1 MINIKGKNTMTKIKP
16 IKPFEPIVTEIIPN
30 DDNWIGQVKWDGTRI
45 LVYSSD
51 KNIQIFNRNLNER
64 SKQYPELMT
73 PQVYSNTKNFIIDG
87 EVIAFKDGVPSFY
100 EVMKRDKIKN
110 IEKNKELIEITP
122 IVYMVFDLLSI
133 NNKWI
138 TTLPLIERQKILK
151 EMIIPNSHIQVVE
164 NFSDTEALFDAC
176 IENDLEGAV
185 FKDLNSTYIINGK
198 DNRWL
203 KKKKNQDI
211 VAIVGGVTIKGSLV
225 KSLHLGLYNEKKQ
238 LVYIGSVG
246 TGKLTKEDWQQ
257 FTVAI
262 NSFIQENSPFENFAS
277 KDSVWLE
284 PIITVKVHFLEWING
299 KKLRHPVIEAF
310 VSINPEECKFI
321 FD

>member
-1 MINIKGKNTMTKIKP
+1 M
-16 IKPFEPIVTEIIPN
+16 
-30 DDNWIGQVKWDGTRI
+30 
-45 LVYSSD
+45 
-51 KNIQIFNRNLNER
+51 
-64 SKQYPELMT
+64 
-73 PQVYSNTKNFIIDG
+73 
-87 EVIAFKDGVPSFY
+87 A
-100 EVMKRDKIKN
+100 
-110 IEKNKELIEITP
+110 KE
-122 IVYMVFDLLSI
+122 
-133 NNKWI
+133 
-138 TTLPLIERQKILK
+138 
-151 EMIIPNSHIQVVE
+151 
-164 NFSDTEALFDAC
+164 
-176 IENDLEGAV
+176 
-185 FKDLNSTYIINGK
+185 
-198 DNRWL
+198 
-203 KKKKNQDI
+203 KKNQDI